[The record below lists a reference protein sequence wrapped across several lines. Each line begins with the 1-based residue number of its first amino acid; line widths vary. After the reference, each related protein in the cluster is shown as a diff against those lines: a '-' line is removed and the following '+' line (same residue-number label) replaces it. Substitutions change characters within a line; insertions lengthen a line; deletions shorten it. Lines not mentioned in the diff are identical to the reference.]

1 MERRLNMYEGDIDE
15 VQMLS
20 HLWQLSPHH
29 QNKNKKLVRSCV
41 QTESSLR
48 MLIVQPENQSNIHK
62 FSHHPKKRTRTRKTN
77 MKSNTK
83 DTLKRTTT
91 RNTNLNFN
99 TSEIQKIHYMTRTTN
114 TNRNLNC

>member
-1 MERRLNMYEGDIDE
+1 MYEGDIDE

-48 MLIVQPENQSNIHK
+48 CQAETSPRAFFHGQILLFNGPHCLKLRQPLPLN
-62 FSHHPKKRTRTRKTN
+62 RR
-77 MKSNTK
+77 
-83 DTLKRTTT
+83 LLTTCL
-91 RNTNLNFN
+91 RCFN
-99 TSEIQKIHYMTRTTN
+99 TRGQLVPSSASEV
-114 TNRNLNC
+114 LLSVA